1 MKKFGTVK
9 KGSTGTDVIVLQVML
24 RMLGRLG
31 KDGKQIAIDGECG
44 DNTVY
49 AIRELQ
55 KWSNTLGYKMRTDG
69 IFDDTCFRMILR
81 Y

>member
-1 MKKFGTVK
+1 MRKFGAVK

-31 KDGKQIAIDGECG
+31 ENGKQVDVDGEFG
-44 DNTVY
+44 QNTLY
-49 AIRELQ
+49 AVKELQ
-55 KWSNTLGYKMRTDG
+55 KWSNSMGVKMRTDG
-69 IFDDTCFRMILR
+69 TFDESCFKKILR

>member
-1 MKKFGTVK
+1 MRKFGTVK

-31 KDGKQIAIDGECG
+31 ENSKQVDIDGEFG
-44 DNTVY
+44 QNTLY
-49 AIRELQ
+49 AVKELQ
-55 KWSNTLGYKMRTDG
+55 KWSNSIGIKMRTDG
-69 IFDDTCFRMILR
+69 IFDEECFKKVLR